1 MILSTQVVANKND
14 SEDSSS
20 EDDIKNE
27 GLNELK
33 NIIKTNEENKQSK
46 LSEIGKKPKNKISIT
61 GEDSSYNLSKIEFK
75 NQSINSSL
83 RSLSRGEDFIQKD
96 ILQALNGLPNVSIY
110 NLIMYYSFRKKM
122 RVIILNMLKIKFR
135 KHCLKIRFKVK
146 EKILY

>member
-20 EDDIKNE
+20 EDDLKNE

-33 NIIKTNEENKQSK
+33 NIIKTNEETKQSK
-46 LSEIGKKPKNKISIT
+46 ITDSEKKNKNKINLT

-96 ILQALNGLPNVSIY
+96 ILQALNGFPNVSSYYIFI
-110 NLIMYYSFRKKM
+110 LINFFIEKK
-122 RVIILNMLKIKFR
+122 R
-135 KHCLKIRFKVK
+135 
-146 EKILY
+146 

>member
-61 GEDSSYNLSKIEFK
+61 GEDSSYNLSKFFSQK
-75 NQSINSSL
+75 SLKRRRLYTKRYFASS
-83 RSLSRGEDFIQKD
+83 
-96 ILQALNGLPNVSIY
+96 
-110 NLIMYYSFRKKM
+110 
-122 RVIILNMLKIKFR
+122 
-135 KHCLKIRFKVK
+135 
-146 EKILY
+146 

>member
-1 MILSTQVVANKND
+1 MILSTQVVSNKND

-20 EDDIKNE
+20 EDDIKNQ

-33 NIIKTNEENKQSK
+33 NIIKNNEENKQSK
-46 LSEIGKKPKNKISIT
+46 ISEIVKKPKNKINI

-96 ILQALNGLPNVSIY
+96 ILQVLNGAANVSI
-110 NLIMYYSFRKKM
+110 L
-122 RVIILNMLKIKFR
+122 
-135 KHCLKIRFKVK
+135 
-146 EKILY
+146 

>member
-20 EDDIKNE
+20 EDDLKNE

-33 NIIKTNEENKQSK
+33 NIIKTNEETKQSK
-46 LSEIGKKPKNKISIT
+46 ITDSEKKNKNKLNLT

-96 ILQALNGLPNVSIY
+96 ILQALNRFPNVSLYFIFI
-110 NLIMYYSFRKKM
+110 LINFFNRKKTI
-122 RVIILNMLKIKFR
+122 VIP
-135 KHCLKIRFKVK
+135 
-146 EKILY
+146 

>member
-110 NLIMYYSFRKKM
+110 NLILYYSLEKK
-122 RVIILNMLKIKFR
+122 
-135 KHCLKIRFKVK
+135 
-146 EKILY
+146 

>member
-46 LSEIGKKPKNKISIT
+46 ISDIGKKSKLT
-61 GEDSSYNLSKIEFK
+61 GEDSSYNLSKIEFR

-83 RSLSRGEDFIQKD
+83 RSLSRGEEFIQKD

-110 NLIMYYSFRKKM
+110 KL
-122 RVIILNMLKIKFR
+122 
-135 KHCLKIRFKVK
+135 
-146 EKILY
+146 ILYFY